1 LVLKI
6 FAPAVGFPGGA
17 SEKDAIA
24 AAAAAASTEVRAA
37 DGGKRR

>member
-24 AAAAAASTEVRAA
+24 AAAASTEIRAA